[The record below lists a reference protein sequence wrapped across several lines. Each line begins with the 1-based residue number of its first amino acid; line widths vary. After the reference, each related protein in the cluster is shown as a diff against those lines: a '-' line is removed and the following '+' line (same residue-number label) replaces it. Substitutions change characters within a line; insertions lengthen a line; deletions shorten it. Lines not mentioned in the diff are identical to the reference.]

1 MGSRTQD
8 IRALTFPKT
17 MIVKAALLCYLV
29 LTPAVFSF
37 TVPEVNSVA
46 KKQSSEVEAR
56 QFSDDDIINY
66 GIWGF
71 IAGLSDYF
79 IRNAVTVD
87 KKTTTTTTT
96 TTPTTTTAAP
106 RFRQKHK
113 YHKKDKKEKKQ
124 QRKDK
129 KAKRDQK
136 KKEKEMEMEA
146 ENAMK
151 AEVEAVVVE
160 ESVPVEVVED
170 SVAEI
175 VADVE

>member
-8 IRALTFPKT
+8 IRALTFPHK

-29 LTPAVFSF
+29 LTPAVFTF
-37 TVPEVNSVA
+37 TVPEHAVA
-46 KKQSSEVEAR
+46 KKASSEVEAR
-56 QFSDDDIINY
+56 QFHEEPIINY

-71 IAGLSDYF
+71 IAGLVDYAV
-79 IRNAVTVD
+79 RNSVTAA
-87 KKTTTTTTT
+87 TTTTT
-96 TTPTTTTAAP
+96 TTTTAAP

-113 YHKKDKKEKKQ
+113 HHHKDKKEKQ
-124 QRKDK
+124 QRKKDK

-136 KKEKEMEMEA
+136 KKEKEL

-170 SVAEI
+170 AVAET

>member
-37 TVPEVNSVA
+37 TVPAVNSVA
-46 KKQSSEVEAR
+46 EKQSSEVEAR

-79 IRNAVTVD
+79 IRNGLVS
-87 KKTTTTTTT
+87 TTTTTTT
-96 TTPTTTTAAP
+96 TTTASS
-106 RFRQKHK
+106 RKHFRNKHNK
-113 YHKKDKKEKKQ
+113 NEKKKKQ
-124 QRKDK
+124 EKKNEKKMKREQRK
-129 KAKRDQK
+129 K
-136 KKEKEMEMEA
+136 KKSEMEA
-146 ENAMK
+146 MQKEE
-151 AEVEAVVVE
+151 EVK
-160 ESVPVEVVED
+160 D
-170 SVAEI
+170 TM
-175 VADVE
+175 

>member
-8 IRALTFPKT
+8 IRALTFPYK

-29 LTPAVFSF
+29 LTPAVFTF
-37 TVPEVNSVA
+37 TVPEHAVA
-46 KKQSSEVEAR
+46 KKASSEVKARQLEEAR
-56 QFSDDDIINY
+56 QFSDDDLINY

-71 IAGLSDYF
+71 IAGLTDYF
-79 IRNAVTVD
+79 IRNAATAA
-87 KKTTTTTTT
+87 TTTTTTT
-96 TTPTTTTAAP
+96 TTTTAAP

-113 YHKKDKKEKKQ
+113 HHKKDKKEKQ
-124 QRKDK
+124 QRKKD
-129 KAKRDQK
+129 
-136 KKEKEMEMEA
+136 KEMEMEA

>member
-8 IRALTFPKT
+8 IRALTFPYKI
-17 MIVKAALLCYLV
+17 IVKAALLCYLV
-29 LTPAVFSF
+29 LTPAVFTF
-37 TVPEVNSVA
+37 TVPEHAVA
-46 KKQSSEVEAR
+46 KKASSEVEARQLEEAR
-56 QFSDDDIINY
+56 QFSDDDLINY

-71 IAGLSDYF
+71 IAGLTDYF
-79 IRNAVTVD
+79 IRNAATAA
-87 KKTTTTTTT
+87 TTTTTTT
-96 TTPTTTTAAP
+96 TTTTAAP

-113 YHKKDKKEKKQ
+113 HHKKDKKEKQ
-124 QRKDK
+124 QRKKDK

-136 KKEKEMEMEA
+136 KKEKEMEA

>member
-1 MGSRTQD
+1 MG
-8 IRALTFPKT
+8 ALTFPKT

-37 TVPEVNSVA
+37 TVPAVNSVA

-79 IRNAVTVD
+79 IINAVTASAA
-87 KKTTTTTTT
+87 T
-96 TTPTTTTAAP
+96 TTTTAAP

-113 YHKKDKKEKKQ
+113 HHKKDKKEKQ
-124 QRKDK
+124 QRKK
-129 KAKRDQK
+129 
-136 KKEKEMEMEA
+136 
-146 ENAMK
+146 
-151 AEVEAVVVE
+151 
-160 ESVPVEVVED
+160 
-170 SVAEI
+170 
-175 VADVE
+175 

>member
-29 LTPAVFSF
+29 PTPAVFSF
-37 TVPEVNSVA
+37 TVPAVNSVA

-79 IRNAVTVD
+79 IRNAVTASAA
-87 KKTTTTTTT
+87 TTT
-96 TTPTTTTAAP
+96 TTTTAAP

-113 YHKKDKKEKKQ
+113 HHKKDKKEKQ
-124 QRKDK
+124 QRKKDK

-136 KKEKEMEMEA
+136 KKEKEMEA
-146 ENAMK
+146 EHEKEM
-151 AEVEAVVVE
+151 EVEAVVVE

-170 SVAEI
+170 AVANIE

>member
-37 TVPEVNSVA
+37 TVPAVNSVA
-46 KKQSSEVEAR
+46 KKQSSEVEAG

-79 IRNAVTVD
+79 IRNAVTASAA
-87 KKTTTTTTT
+87 T
-96 TTPTTTTAAP
+96 TTTTAAP

-113 YHKKDKKEKKQ
+113 HHKKDKKEDKKEKQ
-124 QRKDK
+124 KDKKDK
-129 KAKRDQK
+129 KAK
-136 KKEKEMEMEA
+136 
-146 ENAMK
+146 
-151 AEVEAVVVE
+151 
-160 ESVPVEVVED
+160 
-170 SVAEI
+170 
-175 VADVE
+175 

>member
-8 IRALTFPKT
+8 IRALTFPYK

-29 LTPAVFSF
+29 LTPAVFTF
-37 TVPEVNSVA
+37 TVPEHAVA
-46 KKQSSEVEAR
+46 KKASSEVKARQLEEAR
-56 QFSDDDIINY
+56 QFSDDDLINY

-71 IAGLSDYF
+71 IAGLTDYF
-79 IRNAVTVD
+79 IRNAATAA
-87 KKTTTTTTT
+87 
-96 TTPTTTTAAP
+96 TTTAAP

-113 YHKKDKKEKKQ
+113 HHKKDKKEKQ
-124 QRKDK
+124 QRKKDK

>member
-8 IRALTFPKT
+8 IRALTFPYK

-29 LTPAVFSF
+29 LTPAVFTF
-37 TVPEVNSVA
+37 TVPEHAVA
-46 KKQSSEVEAR
+46 KKASSEVKARQLEEAR
-56 QFSDDDIINY
+56 QFSDDDLINY

-71 IAGLSDYF
+71 IAGLTDYF
-79 IRNAVTVD
+79 IRNAATAA
-87 KKTTTTTTT
+87 TTTTTTT
-96 TTPTTTTAAP
+96 TTTTAAP

-113 YHKKDKKEKKQ
+113 HHKKDKKEKQ
-124 QRKDK
+124 QRKKDK
-129 KAKRDQK
+129 
-136 KKEKEMEMEA
+136 
-146 ENAMK
+146 K

>member
-8 IRALTFPKT
+8 IRALTFPYK

-29 LTPAVFSF
+29 LTPAVFTF
-37 TVPEVNSVA
+37 TVPEHAVA
-46 KKQSSEVEAR
+46 KKASSEVEARQLEEAR
-56 QFSDDDIINY
+56 QFSDDDLINY

-71 IAGLSDYF
+71 IAGLTDYF
-79 IRNAVTVD
+79 IRNAATAA
-87 KKTTTTTTT
+87 TTTT
-96 TTPTTTTAAP
+96 TTTTAAP

-113 YHKKDKKEKKQ
+113 HHKKDKKEKQ
-124 QRKDK
+124 QRKKDK

-136 KKEKEMEMEA
+136 KKKKEMEMEA
-146 ENAMK
+146 ETAMK

>member
-8 IRALTFPKT
+8 IRALTFPYK

-29 LTPAVFSF
+29 LTPAVFTF
-37 TVPEVNSVA
+37 TVPEHAVA
-46 KKQSSEVEAR
+46 KKASSEVEARQLEEAR
-56 QFSDDDIINY
+56 QFSDDDLINY

-71 IAGLSDYF
+71 IAGLTDYF
-79 IRNAVTVD
+79 IRNAATAA
-87 KKTTTTTTT
+87 TT
-96 TTPTTTTAAP
+96 TTTTAAP

-113 YHKKDKKEKKQ
+113 HHKKDKKEKQ
-124 QRKDK
+124 QRKKDK

-160 ESVPVEVVED
+160 ESV
-170 SVAEI
+170 
-175 VADVE
+175 

>member
-1 MGSRTQD
+1 MGSRTQE

-17 MIVKAALLCYLV
+17 MIVKAALCYLV

-37 TVPEVNSVA
+37 TVPSVNSVA

-96 TTPTTTTAAP
+96 TTTTPTTTAAP

-113 YHKKDKKEKKQ
+113 HHKKDKKME
-124 QRKDK
+124 
-129 KAKRDQK
+129 AVH
-136 KKEKEMEMEA
+136 EKEM
-146 ENAMK
+146 
-151 AEVEAVVVE
+151 EVEAVVVE

-170 SVAEI
+170 AVA
-175 VADVE
+175 

>member
-37 TVPEVNSVA
+37 TVPAVNSVA

-87 KKTTTTTTT
+87 KKNNNNYYNYYNHHHYCSSKIQTKARASQEGQEGK
-96 TTPTTTTAAP
+96 AA
-106 RFRQKHK
+106 
-113 YHKKDKKEKKQ
+113 
-124 QRKDK
+124 
-129 KAKRDQK
+129 
-136 KKEKEMEMEA
+136 EKEGQEGKERP
-146 ENAMK
+146 
-151 AEVEAVVVE
+151 E
-160 ESVPVEVVED
+160 EEGEGD
-170 SVAEI
+170 GGCA
-175 VADVE
+175 

>member
-37 TVPEVNSVA
+37 TVPAVNSVA
-46 KKQSSEVEAR
+46 KKQSSEGEAR

-79 IRNAVTVD
+79 IRNAVTASAA
-87 KKTTTTTTT
+87 T
-96 TTPTTTTAAP
+96 TTTTAAP

-113 YHKKDKKEKKQ
+113 HHKKDKKEKKEKQ
-124 QRKDK
+124 QRKKDK
-129 KAKRDQK
+129 KA
-136 KKEKEMEMEA
+136 
-146 ENAMK
+146 
-151 AEVEAVVVE
+151 
-160 ESVPVEVVED
+160 
-170 SVAEI
+170 
-175 VADVE
+175 

>member
-8 IRALTFPKT
+8 IRALTFPYK

-29 LTPAVFSF
+29 LTPAVFTF
-37 TVPEVNSVA
+37 TVPEHAVA
-46 KKQSSEVEAR
+46 KKASSEVEARQLEEAR
-56 QFSDDDIINY
+56 QFSDDDLINY

-71 IAGLSDYF
+71 IAGLTDYF
-79 IRNAVTVD
+79 IRNAATAA
-87 KKTTTTTTT
+87 TT
-96 TTPTTTTAAP
+96 TTTTAAP

-113 YHKKDKKEKKQ
+113 HHKKDKKEKQ
-124 QRKDK
+124 QRKKDK

-170 SVAEI
+170 SVA
-175 VADVE
+175 

>member
-8 IRALTFPKT
+8 IRALTFPYK

-29 LTPAVFSF
+29 LTPAVFTF
-37 TVPEVNSVA
+37 TVPEHAVA
-46 KKQSSEVEAR
+46 KKASSEVEARQLEEAR
-56 QFSDDDIINY
+56 QFSDDDLINY

-71 IAGLSDYF
+71 IAGLTDYF
-79 IRNAVTVD
+79 IRNAATAA
-87 KKTTTTTTT
+87 TTTT
-96 TTPTTTTAAP
+96 TTTTAAP

-113 YHKKDKKEKKQ
+113 HHKKDKKEKQ
-124 QRKDK
+124 QRKKDK

-136 KKEKEMEMEA
+136 KKEKEMEA
-146 ENAMK
+146 EHEKEM
-151 AEVEAVVVE
+151 EVEAVVVE

-170 SVAEI
+170 AVANIE

>member
-37 TVPEVNSVA
+37 TVPAVNSVA

-56 QFSDDDIINY
+56 QFSDDGIINY

-79 IRNAVTVD
+79 IRNAVTASAA
-87 KKTTTTTTT
+87 TT
-96 TTPTTTTAAP
+96 TTTTAAP

-113 YHKKDKKEKKQ
+113 HHKKDKKEKQ
-124 QRKDK
+124 QRKKDKKQRKKDK
-129 KAKRDQK
+129 KAK
-136 KKEKEMEMEA
+136 
-146 ENAMK
+146 
-151 AEVEAVVVE
+151 
-160 ESVPVEVVED
+160 
-170 SVAEI
+170 
-175 VADVE
+175 

>member
-1 MGSRTQD
+1 MGRRTQD
-8 IRALTFPKT
+8 IRALTFPYK

-29 LTPAVFSF
+29 LTPAVFTF
-37 TVPEVNSVA
+37 TVPEHAVA
-46 KKQSSEVEAR
+46 KKASSEVEAR
-56 QFSDDDIINY
+56 QFHEEPIINY

-71 IAGLSDYF
+71 IAGLVDYAV
-79 IRNAVTVD
+79 RNSVTAA
-87 KKTTTTTTT
+87 TTTTTTT
-96 TTPTTTTAAP
+96 TTTTAAP

-113 YHKKDKKEKKQ
+113 HHHKDKKEKQ
-124 QRKDK
+124 QRKKDK

-136 KKEKEMEMEA
+136 KKEKEM

-170 SVAEI
+170 AVAET

>member
-37 TVPEVNSVA
+37 TVPAVNSVA

-79 IRNAVTVD
+79 IRNAVTASAA
-87 KKTTTTTTT
+87 TTRRTRKRSSRGRRTRR
-96 TTPTTTTAAP
+96 P
-106 RFRQKHK
+106 RETRRRRRRRWRLSMKRKWRSRLLLSKNLFQSRLLRMPLQILKLLMWNKHYLK
-113 YHKKDKKEKKQ
+113 CFFLPKLMVQTCNEFTK
-124 QRKDK
+124 
-129 KAKRDQK
+129 
-136 KKEKEMEMEA
+136 
-146 ENAMK
+146 
-151 AEVEAVVVE
+151 
-160 ESVPVEVVED
+160 
-170 SVAEI
+170 
-175 VADVE
+175 

>member
-8 IRALTFPKT
+8 IRALTFPHK

-29 LTPAVFSF
+29 LTPAVFTF
-37 TVPEVNSVA
+37 TVPEHAVA
-46 KKQSSEVEAR
+46 KKASSEVEAR
-56 QFSDDDIINY
+56 QFHEEPIINY

-71 IAGLSDYF
+71 IAGLVDYAV
-79 IRNAVTVD
+79 RNSVTAA
-87 KKTTTTTTT
+87 TTT
-96 TTPTTTTAAP
+96 TTTTAAP

-113 YHKKDKKEKKQ
+113 HHHKDKKEKQ
-124 QRKDK
+124 QRKKDK

-136 KKEKEMEMEA
+136 KKEKEM

-170 SVAEI
+170 A
-175 VADVE
+175 